1 MAKYRQTVLT
11 AFRQVEDDLATPRIL
26 AHKAEQQETV
36 VKSSQRYLTLARDRY
51 NEDLTGSRKPTFIRD
66 RSLRSLRGRNSRW
79 NSQLIQSKAFGT
91 RNVKNNPTVTELKK
105 R

>member
-36 VKSSQRYLTLARDRY
+36 VKSSQRYLTLAGTARMRI
-51 NEDLTGSRKPTFIRD
+51 SREVVNPRLFVIGFFDPCADVTP
-66 RSLRSLRGRNSRW
+66 
-79 NSQLIQSKAFGT
+79 AGT
-91 RNVKNNPTVTELKK
+91 AG
-105 R
+105 

>member
-36 VKSSQRYLTLARDRY
+36 VKSSQRYLTLAGTATMRI
-51 NEDLTGSRKPTFIRD
+51 SREVVNPRLFVIALFNPSTDVTR
-66 RSLRSLRGRNSRW
+66 
-79 NSQLIQSKAFGT
+79 AGT
-91 RNVKNNPTVTELKK
+91 AS
-105 R
+105 

>member
-36 VKSSQRYLTLARDRY
+36 VKSSPRYLTLAGTATMRI
-51 NEDLTGSRKPTFIRD
+51 SREVVNPRLFVIGLFDPCADVTPY
-66 RSLRSLRGRNSRW
+66 
-79 NSQLIQSKAFGT
+79 GT
-91 RNVKNNPTVTELKK
+91 AS
-105 R
+105 

>member
-36 VKSSQRYLTLARDRY
+36 LKSSQRYLTLAGTATMRI
-51 NEDLTGSRKPTFIRD
+51 SREVVNPRLFVIGFFDPCADVTP
-66 RSLRSLRGRNSRW
+66 
-79 NSQLIQSKAFGT
+79 AGT
-91 RNVKNNPTVTELKK
+91 AS
-105 R
+105 

>member
-36 VKSSQRYLTLARDRY
+36 LKSLQRYLALLPTATVTISREVVNPLLFVILALDRCA
-51 NEDLTGSRKPTFIRD
+51 DVTRAGTGS
-66 RSLRSLRGRNSRW
+66 
-79 NSQLIQSKAFGT
+79 
-91 RNVKNNPTVTELKK
+91 
-105 R
+105 